1 MPHRELWVKT
11 YKYLGTVSAECFL
24 KNQTIRFSQP
34 KAFNDPFELQPE
46 FHITEGE
53 ERPCQFVI
61 HGHHSSYEKYL
72 LTNHT
77 AKTQSQKLDVKDIV
91 SQLSEKI
98 GILCLT
104 QAETLVPSN
113 FLMWAHYAESHQGI
127 VIEFKPDSEFIK
139 NTSQVHY
146 LPRRPIID
154 AKLLYENEYVAIGDL
169 YFKSDIWSY
178 ENEIRITKA
187 LSECN
192 NLNIKDALG
201 NEIYVSEVP
210 LDSVKCIYLGCNSSD
225 SIKSAAIK
233 LHQSSGTNI
242 VFLTVHDEEYKL
254 IPYSNLGGTLQDIYK
269 TSEQLLF
276 NREKM

>member
-1 MPHRELWVKT
+1 MKT
-11 YKYLGTVSAECFL
+11 YKYLGNVSAECFL
-24 KNQTIRFSQP
+24 KDQTIRFSQP

-46 FHITEGE
+46 FHVLDEGFIEGE

-61 HGHHSSYEKYL
+61 RGHQSSYEKYL
-72 LTNHT
+72 ITNHT
-77 AKTQSQKLDVKDIV
+77 AKTQSRKLDGKNIY
-91 SQLSEKI
+91 SQLNEKI

-104 QAETLVPSN
+104 QAETLMPAN

-127 VIEFKPDSEFIK
+127 VIEFMPDSEFIK
-139 NTSQVHY
+139 NSSPVHY

-154 AKLLYENEYVAIGDL
+154 AKLLYENEYVAIEDM

-187 LSECN
+187 LSECK

-201 NEIYVSEVP
+201 NEIYVSEIP
-210 LDSVKCIYLGCNSSD
+210 LDSIKCIYLGCNSSD

-233 LHQSSGTNI
+233 IHRSSDTNV
-242 VFLTVHDEEYKL
+242 VFLKVHDEEYKL
-254 IPYSNLGGTLQDIYK
+254 IPYTNLGGTWSDIYK

-276 NREKM
+276 DREKM